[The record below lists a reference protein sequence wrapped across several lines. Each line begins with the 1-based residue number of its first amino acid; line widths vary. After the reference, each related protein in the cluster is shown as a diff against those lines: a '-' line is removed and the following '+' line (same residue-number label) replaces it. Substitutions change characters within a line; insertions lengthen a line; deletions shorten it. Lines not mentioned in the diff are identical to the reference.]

1 MLKLLSP
8 GENALRAGPEAD
20 PPFNMHRAI
29 IFEGAFALSVS
40 ALVFALE
47 GKQRRR
53 ELDEQRM
60 QQTKQEV
67 VLVEQ
72 TIA

>member
-1 MLKLLSP
+1 
-8 GENALRAGPEAD
+8 
-20 PPFNMHRAI
+20 MHRAI

-67 VLVEQ
+67 ALVEQ

>member
-1 MLKLLSP
+1 
-8 GENALRAGPEAD
+8 
-20 PPFNMHRAI
+20 MHRAI
-29 IFEGAFALSVS
+29 IFEGAFALAVS

-67 VLVEQ
+67 ALVEQ